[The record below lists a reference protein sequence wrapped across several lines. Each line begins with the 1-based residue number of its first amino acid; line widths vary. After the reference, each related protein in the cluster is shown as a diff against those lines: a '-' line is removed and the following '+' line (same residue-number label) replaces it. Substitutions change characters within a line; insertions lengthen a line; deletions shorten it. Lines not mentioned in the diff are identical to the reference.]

1 MKVEI
6 WSDVVCPWCYIGKRR
21 FEAAL
26 ARFAASRRGEVEW
39 RSFELDPGAASSPA
53 AEAPDAS
60 GYARR
65 LAGKYGTTEAE
76 AEQMLASMTG
86 AAALE
91 GLDFR
96 FDRAVPANTFDAHQ
110 LVHLA
115 AQHGRQDEMKERL
128 LRAYFTEGAA
138 VGDREVLVRLATEV
152 GLDAEEV
159 RTALSSQRFAP
170 AVRDEQAEATRARRP
185 RRALLRRRPQVRRVR
200 GPARG
205 PAPRGAGPR
214 VERGTSPHGGRVRRR
229 CRGVRPRRLRHLSS
243 PSGLRLPGARG
254 LAGRLVSRAR
264 AAAPRSRGQGP
275 GAGAAPLRVVGSDT
289 CPASWTRAV
298 AMSAAQASISGHT
311 R

>member
-26 ARFAASRRGEVEW
+26 ARFTHRDEVTVEW
-39 RSFELDPGAASSPA
+39 KSFELDPGAASSPA
-53 AEAPDAS
+53 DEAPDPS

-76 AEQMLASMTG
+76 AEKMLASMTG
-86 AAALE
+86 AAAVE

-96 FDRAVPANTFDAHQ
+96 FDRAVPANTFEAHQ

-115 AQHGRQDEMKERL
+115 AQHGRQDVMKERL

-138 VGDREVLVRLATEV
+138 VGDREVLVRLAAEV

-170 AVRDEQAEATRARRP
+170 AVRDEQAEAT
-185 RRALLRRRPQVRRVR
+185 AL
-200 GPARG
+200 GI
-205 PAPRGAGPR
+205 
-214 VERGTSPHGGRVRRR
+214 
-229 CRGVRPRRLRHLSS
+229 RGVPFFVVDRRYGV
-243 PSGLRLPGARG
+243 SGAQPADQLLEV
-254 LAGRLVSRAR
+254 LDRAWSE
-264 AAAPRSRGQGP
+264 AH
-275 GAGAAPLRVVGSDT
+275 PLTVVGSGGGD
-289 CPASWTRAV
+289 
-298 AMSAAQASISGHT
+298 AAACGPDGCAI
-311 R
+311 